1 MNGEVESI
9 CASVDSCCEG
19 INAMMP
25 LSTNQTKHVGAAVV
39 FPYALGN
46 SVLTFN
52 GSCDVAING
61 FGGVYCNK
69 PRPNDPLQRLRLRLE
84 LEE

>member
-1 MNGEVESI
+1 MAKLNRFALVWI
-9 CASVDSCCEG
+9 VVVKA
-19 INAMMP
+19 IIAMMP

-39 FPYALGN
+39 FPYALGK

-61 FGGVYCNK
+61 LAGFIAINPAPMIHCNV
-69 PRPNDPLQRLRLRLE
+69 
-84 LEE
+84 